1 MPLTTTHLMQA
12 MAEAKRLSRA
22 GLVLSV
28 ALTDEGFVVMGCKDG
43 RHAAKDIGWFDIEER
58 PGRLIDALRSVR
70 GLLV

>member
-1 MPLTTTHLMQA
+1 MSLTTTHLMQA

-28 ALTDEGFVVMGCKDG
+28 ALTDQGFVVLGAKDG

>member
-1 MPLTTTHLMQA
+1 MSLTTTHLMQG

-43 RHAAKDIGWFDIEER
+43 RYAAKDIGWLDIEER
-58 PGRLIDALRSVR
+58 PTRLIDALRSVR
-70 GLLV
+70 DLL